1 MLAIKKEFDAWQ
13 PAGHTGTFRANQLAM
28 ATGYASLKIMR
39 NENLAQNA
47 KERGVLNQRTTRIKQ
62 RIPMYR

>member
-1 MLAIKKEFDAWQ
+1 
-13 PAGHTGTFRANQLAM
+13 M

-47 KERGVLNQRTTRIKQ
+47 KERGEYLTNALRELAKNTHVR
-62 RIPMYR
+62 